1 LQLIDCDGATLSD
14 LKVQNS
20 LMMPNNNGITLSSS
34 RNVRIANCNIRC
46 GDTALAVFGAS
57 HFKRDPGY
65 NNLTH
70 DAENITAT
78 NCILESRS
86 AGIHVGGYTH
96 NNVRNCSFVH
106 ITIKDSLRGIK
117 IGVRERGSVEDIR
130 FSEISITTQLFRG
143 NWWGNGEPL
152 FIYAYRAEPNTPI
165 GRVRRIAFDHVTA
178 EGVSGML
185 VCGSTESVVEDLS
198 FSNFSLMIKPSP
210 LNSVSG
216 GNYDLRPSADPARQI
231 FSHDIPAFR
240 LEHVR
245 DVRLRDFTVKWDD
258 VRESY
263 FTNGIEIAEFKNI
276 SADGYV
282 GSAAPYNPSATAL
295 WLENGRGYR
304 VINSHSTGSPAQFLA
319 VRNATPD

>member
-1 LQLIDCDGATLSD
+1 
-14 LKVQNS
+14 
-20 LMMPNNNGITLSSS
+20 
-34 RNVRIANCNIRC
+34 
-46 GDTALAVFGAS
+46 VFGAS

-78 NCILESRS
+78 TCTLESRS
-86 AGIHVGGYTH
+86 TGINVGGYTH
-96 NNVRNCSFVH
+96 NNVRNCSFDH

-117 IGVRERGSVEDIR
+117 IGVRERGSVEGIT
-130 FSEISITTQLFRG
+130 FSDISISTQLFRG

-152 FIYAYRAEPNTPI
+152 FIYAYRAELNTPI
-165 GRVRRIAFDHVTA
+165 GHVRRITFDRVTA

-185 VCGSTESVVEDLS
+185 VYGSTESVIEDLA
-198 FSNFSLMIKPSP
+198 FSNFAVVIKPSP

-245 DVRLRDFTVKWDD
+245 NVRLRNFSVKWDD
-258 VRESY
+258 VREPY
-263 FTNGIEIAEFKNI
+263 FTNGIEITEFENI
-276 SADGYV
+276 SFDDYI
-282 GSAAPYNPSATAL
+282 GSGAPHNQSATAL
-295 WLENGRGYR
+295 RLENGRGYR
-304 VINSHSTGSPAQFLA
+304 VVNSHSAGSPTQFLA
-319 VRNATPD
+319 VHNATPD